1 MGTVNEMYEGQRSA
15 WDGVG
20 HEDFAVTT
28 TATTPGDAS
37 VAGLNAGEMDHEDK
51 VYYEGIEE
59 DVAHTEP
66 AVFPPNDYEMTM
78 ETEACTLQANSVN
91 PACDKVSSPEPDH
104 EYETNPEAEACMLQ
118 AASVMTA
125 CDKVSTPELDHDYEN
140 NIETEACT
148 LQAASMYPAR
158 NEESVPETDTDTDE
172 NEIMETEACT
182 LQAASMYP
190 ARDEES
196 APETDHE
203 DDEMET
209 EACTLQAASM
219 NPACDKESALDT
231 DHEDDE
237 IMETEACTLQ
247 AASMYPAQ
255 RGADSVNPARD
266 EESAPDTGHDED
278 ENVGEESTTAP
289 DHDYDGNTVCNEG
302 STPEP
307 DHDFEETM
315 ELEACAQ
322 QTASVTTKRDEEF
335 APAPDLDYE
344 LTMGT
349 EACTQQAT
357 FVATTRDEESA
368 PKKEQDRT
376 EDAGRVP
383 FLGHLC
389 GPDPKLSILF
399 GLSVDWGPASVAPLD
414 ALVAEDSPDTV
425 EKSASVSAEPSLT
438 STIMSVAGG
447 LLEHGRSST
456 LVGERGCPASRLPR
470 TTNSLRGPVQFHLL
484 LYSACCT
491 GKVCTRIADPVV

>member
-78 ETEACTLQANSVN
+78 ETEACTLQADSVN
-91 PACDKVSSPEPDH
+91 PACDKVSLPEPDH

-148 LQAASMYPAR
+148 LQAD
-158 NEESVPETDTDTDE
+158 SV
-172 NEIMETEACT
+172 N
-182 LQAASMYP
+182 P

-196 APETDHE
+196 VPETDHE

-219 NPACDKESALDT
+219 NPACDKESVPDT

-247 AASMYPAQ
+247 AASMYPARNEESVPETDPDENEIMETEACTLQ
-255 RGADSVNPARD
+255 ADSVNPARD

-322 QTASVTTKRDEEF
+322 QTAS
-335 APAPDLDYE
+335 
-344 LTMGT
+344 
-349 EACTQQAT
+349 AT

-368 PKKEQDRT
+368 PKKEQDRA

-383 FLGHLC
+383 FLGLLC

-414 ALVAEDSPDTV
+414 AVVAEDSPDTV

-438 STIMSVAGG
+438 SAI
-447 LLEHGRSST
+447 
-456 LVGERGCPASRLPR
+456 
-470 TTNSLRGPVQFHLL
+470 
-484 LYSACCT
+484 
-491 GKVCTRIADPVV
+491 